1 MNMLKY
7 EELEL
12 VVVTTSNEDIIT
24 ASNDTPVD
32 DWNGNSNS

>member
-24 ASNDTPVD
+24 GSNDTPVD
-32 DWNGNSNS
+32 EWNDNSNS